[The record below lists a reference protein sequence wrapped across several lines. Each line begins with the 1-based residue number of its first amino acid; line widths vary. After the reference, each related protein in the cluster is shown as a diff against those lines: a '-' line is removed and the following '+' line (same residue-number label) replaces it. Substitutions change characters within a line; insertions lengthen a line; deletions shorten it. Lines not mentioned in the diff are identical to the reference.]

1 MNSTLAYNT
10 TNTAASDCLAGI
22 YLSEADRYI
31 FWIGGLI
38 TILATSFVIFSSYKH
53 KELRKQ
59 PGDLI
64 LGIVASDWILAFH
77 WIVTAIWY
85 KKVDSNLFCIPVGIL
100 GAFAGINEFLYN
112 VSFSLYLII
121 TLKNTLKASRVP
133 KNRFH
138 IVNLS
143 LSFIVLIFLLAQSE
157 IGKTATGT
165 CSLKAKCSEGVTV
178 TLAPILALIYFGI
191 GSYTYYYIQQNV
203 PKCQRV
209 HHKRSEFLLYYLRY
223 ITASVVIYSIIALFN
238 IIYMFVGTSPETRR
252 KHSWMSAL
260 FNIAKVCSPIVLSF
274 IRFNDPMIK
283 KAMIK
288 TLYFWRNPESI
299 TKKSKRGEPLLDAS
313 DQLELEN
320 LPRLRGRLPTN
331 NPVVPSLGNRSSINS
346 YNSQTSLEEF
356 AVNQLSL
363 SKKMEIA
370 YTLLSCVLYTQ
381 HLEHDLPLK
390 NSQLFERRKNAPYK
404 HQVVYLMDEKA
415 IVNALPEVKKELERT
430 KYNILPGTLKIYCP
444 EIFTSFLMDDRDYL
458 DIVESLDF
466 HRNREQ
472 IKSAS
477 EGAAQGGKSGEFFFF
492 SADKKLI
499 IKTVP
504 DSEMKMLASIL
515 GRLQEHFQSY
525 PNSLIAKVYGAITFE
540 NTDEKLRFNLII
552 MKNVCG
558 FPSKFVERVYD
569 LKGSKYDREV
579 FKNKEIHNFSELK
592 NYVLKDLDFAR
603 FEGTLNFKQ
612 DMKKAFLQ
620 QVEIDSKFF
629 RDNYLIDYSFMV
641 FYVNKQKYRD
651 EKGEFNDFTLRNP
664 LASLECL
671 SEQGIFYNIGII
683 DYLQAYT
690 LQKMLEK
697 YLKRLIAFDFKL
709 ETSSQDPQYYS
720 DRFIKFITKIL
731 GMEEGQN

>member
-1 MNSTLAYNT
+1 MNSTLLYNT
-10 TNTAASDCLAGI
+10 TNTTAETDCLAGVFI
-22 YLSEADRYI
+22 SQADRYI
-31 FWIGGLI
+31 FWIGGFVTL
-38 TILATSFVIFSSYKH
+38 LATFFVMLSSYKY
-53 KELRKQ
+53 KEVRKQ

-64 LGIVASDWILAFH
+64 LGIVASDFVLALHWIL
-77 WIVTAIWY
+77 TAIWY
-85 KKVDSNLFCIPVGIL
+85 KKVDNKIFCGFLGIL
-100 GAFAGINEFLYN
+100 GSFAGINEFLYN

-121 TLKNTLKASRVP
+121 TLKSTLKASSIP

-143 LSFIVLIFLLAQSE
+143 LSTFVLIFLLAKNE
-157 IGKTATGT
+157 IGKTLSGT
-165 CSLKAKCSEGVTV
+165 CSLRAKCSEGVTI
-178 TLAPILALIYFGI
+178 TLAPILALIYFAI
-191 GSYTYYYIQQNV
+191 GSYTYYYIQKNV

-223 ITASVVIYSIIALFN
+223 IIASTLLYSIIALFN
-238 IIYMFVGTSPETRR
+238 IIYTFLGTTPELR
-252 KHSWMSAL
+252 KKHQWMSSL
-260 FNIAKVCSPIVLSF
+260 FNFAKVCSPIILSF

-288 TLYFWRNPESI
+288 TFFFWKVTENR
-299 TKKSKRGEPLLDAS
+299 KSRGEPLLIKSPDAP
-313 DQLELEN
+313 DQLELEDI
-320 LPRLRGRLPTN
+320 PSRRGRLPTN
-331 NPVVPSLGNRSSINS
+331 NPVIPSLGKRSSINS
-346 YNSQTSLEEF
+346 FNSQGSLEEF
-356 AVNQLSL
+356 AVNELSL

-370 YTLLSCVLYTQ
+370 YTLLSSVLYTH
-381 HLEHDLPLK
+381 HLEHEIYLA
-390 NSQLFERRKNAPYK
+390 NSQLFERRRNAPYK
-404 HQVVYLMDEKA
+404 HQVVYLVDEKA
-415 IVNALPEVKKELERT
+415 ITNALPPVKKELERT

-444 EIFTSFLMDDRDYL
+444 EIFTSFLMDDRDFL
-458 DIVESLDF
+458 DIVDSLDF
-466 HRNREQ
+466 QKNKEQ

-504 DSEMKMLASIL
+504 DSEIKMLASIL
-515 GRLQEHFQSY
+515 SRLQEHYQSY
-525 PNSLIAKVYGAITFE
+525 PNSLIAKVYGAITYE
-540 NTDEKLRFNLII
+540 NTDEKLRFNLIV

-579 FKNKEIHNFSELK
+579 LKGKDVRSRQELK

-603 FEGTLNFKQ
+603 FEGFLNFRDDIKQ
-612 DMKKAFLQ
+612 SFLQ

-651 EKGEFNDFTLRNP
+651 EKGDFNDFTLRNP
-664 LASLECL
+664 LASLECIH
-671 SEQGIFYNIGII
+671 ERGVFYNIGII

-690 LQKMLEK
+690 YKKMLEK
-697 YLKRLIAFDFKL
+697 YFKRLLAFDSKL

-720 DRFIKFITKIL
+720 DRFIKFISKIL
-731 GMEEGQN
+731 GEPN